1 MLRGMDDRSAD
12 AAASDRP
19 PEPPELEALARRWL
33 DLWQD
38 HWAATAADP
47 HAAAEMARLF
57 RMMAGPL
64 APFAAAWGTP
74 WSGAPGP
81 TPPGTGAPGAD
92 PSSAMDLWARAM
104 AGAAG
109 GDAASAEA
117 PGAAPAA
124 APPGDGAGGLAELA
138 DRLAAVERR
147 IGQLDDR
154 LAGLADQLDRLEGGA
169 GKRDAEPVAK
179 ASGKRAS
186 GRAAAGSAGS
196 RGRSGDRTAA
206 KSGRRRAKPS

>member
-1 MLRGMDDRSAD
+1 MLLDMDDRTSD
-12 AAASDRP
+12 ASDPP

-47 HAAAEMARLF
+47 HASAEMARLF

-74 WSGAPGP
+74 WGGAPGP
-81 TPPGTGAPGAD
+81 MTPGTGAPAPD
-92 PSSAMDLWARAM
+92 PSSAMALWMRAM
-104 AGAAG
+104 TGAAG
-109 GDAASAEA
+109 GDPAAAEA
-117 PGAAPAA
+117 PGTTPAA
-124 APPGDGAGGLAELA
+124 AAPGDGTGRLAELA
-138 DRLAAVERR
+138 DRLAAVEHR

-154 LAGLADQLDRLEGGA
+154 LAGLADQLDRLGGGA

-179 ASGKRAS
+179 SSGTRPS
-186 GRAAAGSAGS
+186 GRAGTGSAGS
-196 RGRSGDRTAA
+196 RGRSGDHPAA
-206 KSGRRRAKPS
+206 RSGRRRAKPS